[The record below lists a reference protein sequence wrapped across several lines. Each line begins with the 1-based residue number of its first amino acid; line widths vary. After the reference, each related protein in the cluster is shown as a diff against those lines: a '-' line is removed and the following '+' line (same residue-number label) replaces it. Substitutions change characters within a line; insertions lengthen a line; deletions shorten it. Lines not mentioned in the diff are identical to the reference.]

1 METLWPSR
9 TCKCGGCQDVKMSGF
24 KTWPGHYVRFLGKT
38 GYFHNASLDPG
49 V

>member
-9 TCKCGGCQDVKMSGF
+9 TCKCGGLRVKMSGF
-24 KTWPGHYVRFLGKT
+24 KTWPGHCVKFLGKT